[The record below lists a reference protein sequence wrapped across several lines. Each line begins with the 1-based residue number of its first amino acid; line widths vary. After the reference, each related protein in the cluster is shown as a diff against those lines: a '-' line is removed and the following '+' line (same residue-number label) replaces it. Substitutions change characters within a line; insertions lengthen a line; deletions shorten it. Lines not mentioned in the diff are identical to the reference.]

1 MSRTT
6 RLVALAIVL
15 LLGSAGS
22 ALAASYGDF
31 TDPTGF
37 VSYRNVQDVNGL
49 FGAPSVSLNSLD
61 FTPLDFEARCSQC
74 PTGVSTSDILTLDI
88 DTIAGRAVSE
98 VRVTEGLD
106 FSVLS
111 FDPTGFAAASVSANL
126 FIDVLEVDGVAVNGI
141 NASASILYTPSNASV
156 FGFGTQ
162 SGIMTGDLT
171 IDVAQIIAAAGA
183 VGDATLVRISLDN
196 TLSVFHDGSG
206 GEARIRK
213 RDADFVSM
221 TIVVTGTPEPTTA
234 VLLLG
239 GLAGLAAQGRQARR
253 RG

>member
-1 MSRTT
+1 MSRIHHLTP
-6 RLVALAIVL
+6 LALAGLL

-22 ALAASYGDF
+22 AGAASYGDF
-31 TDPTGF
+31 FDPSGF
-37 VSYRNVQDVNGL
+37 VAYRNVQDVNGL

-61 FTPLDFEARCSQC
+61 FTPINFEARCSQC
-74 PTGVSTSDILTLDI
+74 PTGQSTSDILTLDI
-88 DTIAGRAVSE
+88 DTVGGRAVSE
-98 VRVTEGLD
+98 IRVTEGLD

-111 FDPTGFAAASVSANL
+111 FDPTGFASASVSANL
-126 FIDVLEVDGVAVNGI
+126 FIDVLEIEGVPVNGI
-141 NASASILYTPSNASV
+141 NGNASILYTPANASV
-156 FGFGTQ
+156 FGFGIQ

-183 VGDATLVRISLDN
+183 TGNATLVRVSLDN

-221 TIVVTGTPEPTTA
+221 TIEITGVPEPTTA
-234 VLLLG
+234 LLLLG
-239 GLAGLAAQGRQARR
+239 GLAGLAAQRPR

>member
-1 MSRTT
+1 MSRIHRLTT
-6 RLVALAIVL
+6 LVLASAL

-31 TDPTGF
+31 FDPTGF
-37 VSYRNVQDVNGL
+37 VAYRNVQDLNGL

-61 FTPLDFEARCSQC
+61 FTPLNFEARCSQC
-74 PTGVSTSDILTLDI
+74 PTGASTTDTLTLDI
-88 DTIAGRAVSE
+88 DTVAGRAVNE
-98 VRVTEGLD
+98 IRVTEGLD

-111 FDPTGFAAASVSANL
+111 FDPTGFASASVSANL
-126 FIDVLEVDGVAVNGI
+126 FIDVLEIDGVAVNGI
-141 NASASILYTPSNASV
+141 NANASMLYTPSNASV
-156 FGFGTQ
+156 FGFGIQ
-162 SGIMTGDLT
+162 SGVMTGDLT

-221 TIVVTGTPEPTTA
+221 TIVVTQVPEPTTA
-234 VLLLG
+234 VFLLG
-239 GLAGLAAQGRQARR
+239 GLAGLAAQRR
-253 RG
+253 RQG